1 MIVFR
6 LIHHNYPFFNLSAE
20 RMYLTAV
27 NTHSNLAACTSPK
40 DGAQIMSNNALSVTY
55 AIEQAGG

>member
-6 LIHHNYPFFNLSAE
+6 LIHQNYPFFNCAEE

-27 NTHSNLAACTSPK
+27 NTNSNLAACYSPI
-40 DGAQIMSNNALSVTY
+40 DGAKIMSNYALLSTS
-55 AIEQAGG
+55 AFS